1 MREKQSLSCEE
12 HIGLVHML
20 VARHRPAE
28 SDRED
33 LVQAGIEGLLRA
45 LRDFDESRGVAFSTY
60 AVPVIEGHLRDFL
73 RRNSTVKIPRSL
85 RTDAAR
91 LARAQETLGEG
102 ASLREAAKLAGLTE
116 EAAALAAG
124 VFTPPKSIAELCEE
138 GVEPSV
144 DEREYDA
151 LVDRLALS
159 EGLSRLT
166 VRDAALI
173 RLRYYRRMTQTDTA
187 RVLSMT
193 QVQVSRAE
201 KRILAQLR
209 AFLT

>member
-1 MREKQSLSCEE
+1 
-12 HIGLVHML
+12 ML
-20 VARHRPAE
+20 VARHRPTE
-28 SDRED
+28 SCRED
-33 LVQAGIEGLLRA
+33 LVQAGMEGLLRA
-45 LRDFDESRGVAFSTY
+45 LRDFDETRGVSFSTY

-85 RTDAAR
+85 RADAAR
-91 LARAQETLGEG
+91 LARAQETLGEE
-102 ASLREAAKLAGLTE
+102 ASLNEAAKLAGLTE
-116 EAAALAAG
+116 EQAALAAG

-138 GVEPSV
+138 GGEPSAG
-144 DEREYDA
+144 EGEYDA
-151 LVDRLALS
+151 LVDRLALT
-159 EGLSRLT
+159 EGLSRLD